1 MGISI
6 TIPHKLSR
14 SEARRRIETGFSNM
28 LRQVSANPGTCSE
41 HWDGDRLTFAVS
53 VMQQTVSGV
62 VDVLD
67 DAVKMDIELPG
78 VLGLL
83 AGALM
88 GKLQSA
94 GQKLLK

>member
-14 SEARRRIETGFSNM
+14 SEARRRIEAGFSRL
-28 LRQVSANPGTCSE
+28 LRQIPGSAGTFSE
-41 HWDGDRLTFAVS
+41 RWDGDRLTFAVG
-53 VMQQTVSGV
+53 VMQQTVSGS
-62 VDVLD
+62 VDVMD

-78 VLGLL
+78 MLGLL
-83 AGALM
+83 AGAL
-88 GKLQSA
+88 GDKLQSA